1 MSDKV
6 KDVKIAIKVGKGL
19 NEHHKNK
26 NQKSDDPKKKE
37 DKKEKVPEKSS
48 AITRETSNV
57 NILKKTTKQSVSQDF
72 SIPPKS

>member
-26 NQKSDDPKKKE
+26 N
-37 DKKEKVPEKSS
+37 
-48 AITRETSNV
+48 
-57 NILKKTTKQSVSQDF
+57 
-72 SIPPKS
+72 